1 MKFSITTSTATR
13 NRPILFFSGISILS
27 CLIVGLISRDA
38 RAQRSPSAGSDPFAV
53 LSSTGKWGDQGNAT
67 FVNPILPGDFSDLDA
82 IRVGDDFYA
91 ISSTMQYSPGMAVLH
106 SSDLVNWQIVGHVV
120 NDLNALDPELG
131 WSRMNRDG
139 RGIWAGSIRYHDGCF
154 WVYFG
159 TPDGGIYV
167 SRASH
172 PEGPWSSPQIV
183 IAARGWDDPCPFW
196 DDDGKGYLVTT
207 RTDADEDGQKYRIHL
222 FSMKAGNDGIVE
234 GTDRVIH
241 QSRGSEANKLYK
253 IGGVYF
259 HYFSEVK
266 PEGRVAMAERS
277 NDLRGPWEVRQ
288 LNHVHGLVDKEP
300 NQGGL
305 IQLKDG
311 SWWFLTHQGRG
322 DWEGRAGALLPITW
336 LDGWPI
342 IGRPGPDGIGEMVW
356 GSSKPIRKKS
366 TSGLFASDS
375 LRERSLP
382 PEWEWRYQ
390 PKPDAWSLTGRG
402 LRLQALIPISS
413 KPGFAG
419 VRDVVTQ
426 RAARSS
432 KAEVTVKVNL
442 SGLTDGQEAGLAHFA
457 KTSCRLA
464 IVQNEGVRTL
474 KRIDQPGSPVVPVL
488 TAKSLWLRSAW
499 GVEGVA
505 RFSYSFDGLVFTEI
519 GDSCQLTWG
528 SYRGD
533 RIGLYTLNSNSER
546 GYADF
551 SDFRYVIE

>member
-1 MKFSITTSTATR
+1 MKVSVTTRTATR
-13 NRPILFFSGISILS
+13 NRRILFFGGI
-27 CLIVGLISRDA
+27 CLIMGVISQDT
-38 RAQRSPSAGSDPFAV
+38 RAQQSPSAGSDPFAV
-53 LSSTGKWGDQGNAT
+53 LSSNGKWGDQGNAT

-120 NDLNALDPELG
+120 SDLTALDPELG

-139 RGIWAGSIRYHDGCF
+139 RGIWAGSIRYHDGHF

-159 TPDGGIYV
+159 TPDGGIYMA
-167 SRASH
+167 RASH
-172 PEGPWSSPQIV
+172 PEGTWSSPKLV

-222 FSMKAGNDGIVE
+222 FSMNAGNDGIVE

-266 PEGRVAMAERS
+266 PEGRVAMMERS
-277 NDLRGPWEVRQ
+277 NHLQGPWEVRQ

-342 IGRPGPDGIGEMVW
+342 IGRPGPDRIGEMVW
-356 GSSKPIRKKS
+356 GGSKPIRKKS

-375 LRERSLP
+375 LRERSLS

-432 KAEVTVKVNL
+432 KAEVTVKVSL
-442 SGLTDGQEAGLAHFA
+442 SGLADGQEAGLAHFA

-474 KRIDQPGSPVVPVL
+474 KRIDQPGSIVVPVL